1 MVTMLAAS
9 LQNKDNK
16 NKDLRMIF
24 KTDEHQLEPVSDV
37 PVKRFGAS
45 RTRKL
50 RRDTTE
56 TPEEVARQRDMLG
69 TLVKLH
75 KYCSDTGDTA
85 EAVHTRRKRGEW
97 IDGKHCHLVAGRRLW
112 IDIAEVNAWIC
123 NHSRA

>member
-1 MVTMLAAS
+1 
-9 LQNKDNK
+9 
-16 NKDLRMIF
+16 MIF
-24 KTDEHQLEPVSDV
+24 KTDEYQPERVSDV

-50 RRDTTE
+50 RRGMTE
-56 TPEEVARQRDMLG
+56 TPEEATRQRDPLG
-69 TLVKLH
+69 ALVKLH

-123 NHSRA
+123 NHSRV

>member
-9 LQNKDNK
+9 LQNKENK
-16 NKDLRMIF
+16 NKDLRMTF
-24 KTDEHQLEPVSDV
+24 ETDEHQLERVSDV
-37 PVKRFGAS
+37 PVKKFRAS
-45 RTRKL
+45 RNL
-50 RRDTTE
+50 RRGTTE
-56 TPEEVARQRDMLG
+56 TPEEATRQRDPLG
-69 TLVKLH
+69 ALVKLH

-123 NHSRA
+123 NHSRV